1 MREARIESKLKVEI
15 ERRGGL
21 SLKFVSP
28 GWAGAPDR
36 LVLMPGGRLWFLEL
50 KAPGKRPR
58 PLQEKRIAELMGRGF
73 RVRVIS
79 SLGELEE
86 FLREV

>member
-21 SLKFVSP
+21 SVKFVSP

-73 RVRVIS
+73 RVRVVS
-79 SLGELEE
+79 SAGELEE

>member
-15 ERRGGL
+15 ERRGGR

-36 LVLMPGGRLWFLEL
+36 LVLMPGGRLWFVEL

-79 SLGELEE
+79 SIEQLEG
-86 FLREV
+86 LLSEV

>member
-1 MREARIESKLKVEI
+1 MREARIEVKLKVEI

-36 LVLMPGGRLWFLEL
+36 LVLMPGGRLWFVEL

-58 PLQEKRIAELMGRGF
+58 PLQEKRIAELTGRGF

>member
-36 LVLMPGGRLWFLEL
+36 LVLMPGGRLWFVEL

-58 PLQEKRIAELMGRGF
+58 LLQEKRIAELMGRGF

>member
-28 GWAGAPDR
+28 GRAGAPDR
-36 LVLMPGGRLWFLEL
+36 LVLMPGGRLWFVEL

>member
-15 ERRGGL
+15 ERRGGR

-36 LVLMPGGRLWFLEL
+36 LVLMPGGRLWFVEL

-79 SLGELEE
+79 SLDELEE